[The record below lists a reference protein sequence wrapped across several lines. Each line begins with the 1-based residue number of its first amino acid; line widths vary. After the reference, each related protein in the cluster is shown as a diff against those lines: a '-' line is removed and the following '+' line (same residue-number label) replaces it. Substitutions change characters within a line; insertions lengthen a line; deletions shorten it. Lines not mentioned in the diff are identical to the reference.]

1 MDQREK
7 TRGHRCAANFGIA
20 IAVLYIVLTTI
31 CMVSLY
37 RIVISQTAR
46 IQSLETVAGTLAARV
61 YKLEGSFTAQ
71 KSHGRSAGETEGV
84 LEEKSKQLKTKLALA
99 DTSQERAKRQMG
111 GICPCLQGRK
121 GRRGKRGHK
130 GDPGPKGEE
139 GPPGATGLQGPK
151 GPPGDHGVQGPE
163 GPPGKAGPQGSK
175 GDNGSQGPSG
185 EKGEPGTTGRKGDM
199 GLQGT
204 KGEQGP
210 PGPPGTSMSESIH
223 LVGNGQR
230 IRNPISKRTVR
241 NWQVQHRSGSIH
253 YRRQHG
259 TVQIQIAGFY
269 YVYSQMYYYDGMA
282 YQMTHQL
289 YVNSRKFMQSTSAVI
304 SEEKK
309 YSTNYNGGVV
319 FLNSTDH
326 ISVRTPFSRVYKM
339 DPGFSYFGAFLLHPT
354 TN

>member
-1 MDQREK
+1 MARFAF
-7 TRGHRCAANFGIA
+7 RAASSLFSGGWGSA
-20 IAVLYIVLTTI
+20 FLFYSVHDCTT
-31 CMVSLY
+31 
-37 RIVISQTAR
+37 
-46 IQSLETVAGTLAARV
+46 TLA
-61 YKLEGSFTAQ
+61 
-71 KSHGRSAGETEGV
+71 
-84 LEEKSKQLKTKLALA
+84 
-99 DTSQERAKRQMG
+99 
-111 GICPCLQGRK
+111 QGR
-121 GRRGKRGHK
+121 GGWLESQNLILIDTTNRRGKSCATTFIVQFQLSLKRNCLQAEDFYKVTPQTPQLTKTIYEQYLFYK
-130 GDPGPKGEE
+130 GCVCFH
-139 GPPGATGLQGPK
+139 A
-151 GPPGDHGVQGPE
+151 V
-163 GPPGKAGPQGSK
+163 
-175 GDNGSQGPSG
+175 
-185 EKGEPGTTGRKGDM
+185 
-199 GLQGT
+199 
-204 KGEQGP
+204 
-210 PGPPGTSMSESIH
+210 
-223 LVGNGQR
+223 
-230 IRNPISKRTVR
+230 SKRTVR

-339 DPGFSYFGAFLLHPT
+339 DPGYSYFGAFLLHPT

>member
-1 MDQREK
+1 MENFDLLPPSKLRMEK
-7 TRGHRCAANFGIA
+7 WH
-20 IAVLYIVLTTI
+20 VLPFARLHSLFSGGWGSAFLFYSVHDCTT
-31 CMVSLY
+31 
-37 RIVISQTAR
+37 
-46 IQSLETVAGTLAARV
+46 TLA
-61 YKLEGSFTAQ
+61 
-71 KSHGRSAGETEGV
+71 
-84 LEEKSKQLKTKLALA
+84 
-99 DTSQERAKRQMG
+99 
-111 GICPCLQGRK
+111 QGR
-121 GRRGKRGHK
+121 GGWLESQNLILIDTTNRRGKSCATTFIVQFQLSLKRNYLQAEDFYQVTPQTPQLTKTIYQQYLFYK
-130 GDPGPKGEE
+130 GCVCFH
-139 GPPGATGLQGPK
+139 A
-151 GPPGDHGVQGPE
+151 V
-163 GPPGKAGPQGSK
+163 
-175 GDNGSQGPSG
+175 
-185 EKGEPGTTGRKGDM
+185 
-199 GLQGT
+199 
-204 KGEQGP
+204 
-210 PGPPGTSMSESIH
+210 
-223 LVGNGQR
+223 
-230 IRNPISKRTVR
+230 SKRTVR

-339 DPGFSYFGAFLLHPT
+339 DPGYSYFGAFLLHPT